1 MPTRKGNPRER
12 KAARAASGAAAP
24 KRGKAA
30 AAEQPAAMT
39 SDAGGKGGARR
50 NALFPL
56 GVNYLPLDSELSSW
70 EEWYAGDIAADVKAF
85 QEGFFALVRV
95 FVSWKAIEPQVGQ
108 YDEDAIE
115 RLADVLE
122 AVRNAKL
129 QAIVTFFADDPH
141 AELIEVPWGKKR
153 DPRTDSYLVGRET
166 ELVQKLVQRF
176 RSEKAVFAWDLADEA
191 FCSGFKDSEE
201 LFQWAGQLR
210 DSIREI
216 DPDRPITLGADPET
230 LFRATGV
237 DAREAVD
244 LMEFGV
250 SHVTSAYRA
259 YAAEGPIT
267 SGPSTYLDS
276 FLLRCAQR
284 NLPIL
289 LDDAGV
295 LALDNN
301 VAEEAAYLR
310 TVLWGGLMNRAAGVL
325 ARRYRDLE
333 TEKREPYF
341 VEPFERLVGIAEN
354 DGSPKPAFEEL
365 RKFARVAARID
376 LSRYALQPERA
387 AILVPAER
395 YLPLPSLAG
404 LYDARACLQA
414 FVAAKEAHVPI
425 AVVREGDALDE
436 WEAIYVPSAF
446 NLEDDTWDALSA
458 FVQRGGTIMLSYGGG
473 DAHPA
478 IRELFGME
486 FLGDGGPRET
496 LSCRVAQ
503 ADILGAIEGF
513 DAHFPVANYALLSGA
528 GATVVAT
535 DEKGSPLLTVNQVGQ
550 GRAIYLAAPV
560 ERAIAQNDPWAR
572 SELVAAML
580 RTVYG
585 AVARSAG
592 AGAPVECD
600 APQIEVAL
608 FQGETDDVL
617 LLLNHAAEKVQ
628 VNLVTERRVASI
640 ADVRGGAPVAIGGVG
655 FGVPLEANSGA
666 ALRLSYG

>member
-12 KAARAASGAAAP
+12 KAARAATGAEAP
-24 KRGKAA
+24 RRGKAA

-39 SDAGGKGGARR
+39 SDAGKGGARR

-56 GVNYLPLDSELSSW
+56 GVNYHPLDSELSGW
-70 EEWYAGDIAADVKAF
+70 EEWYGGDTAADLKAF
-85 QEGFFALVRV
+85 QEGYFALVRV

-108 YDEDAIE
+108 YDDDAIE
-115 RLADVLE
+115 RLGELLE
-122 AVRNAKL
+122 GVRNSKL
-129 QAIVTFFADDPH
+129 QAIVTFFADDRH

-153 DPRTDSYLVGRET
+153 DPRTDGYLVQREIA
-166 ELVQKLVQRF
+166 LVQKLVMRF
-176 RSEKAVFAWDLADEA
+176 RAEKAVFAWDLADEA
-191 FCSGFKDSEE
+191 FCSGFSAEE
-201 LFQWAGQLR
+201 DLLAWVTQMR
-210 DSIREI
+210 DAIREI

-237 DAREAVD
+237 DAREA
-244 LMEFGV
+244 LGHMEFGV
-250 SHVTSAYRA
+250 SHVTGAYRA

-267 SGPSTYLDS
+267 SGPATYLDS

-284 NLPIL
+284 DLPVL

-295 LALDNN
+295 LVLDNN

-310 TVLWGGLMNRAAGVL
+310 TVLWSGLMNRAAGVL

-333 TEKREPYF
+333 TERREPYF
-341 VEPFERLVGIAEN
+341 VEPFEKLVGIMEN
-354 DGSPKPAFEEL
+354 DGAPKPTYEEM
-365 RKFARVAARID
+365 RKFARIAARID
-376 LSRYALQPERA
+376 LSRYALQPERV
-387 AILVPAER
+387 AIVVPQER

-404 LYDARACLQA
+404 LYDARACLQG
-414 FVAAKEAHVPI
+414 FIAAKEAHVPVAI
-425 AVVREGDALDE
+425 AREGELLDE
-436 WEAIYVPSAF
+436 WEALYVPSAF
-446 NLEDDTWDALSA
+446 NLADETWEALSA
-458 FVQRGGTIMLSYGGG
+458 FVQRGGTLMLSYGGG

-513 DAHFPVANYALLSGA
+513 DADFAVANYALLSGA

-535 DEKGSPLLTVNQVGQ
+535 DEKGSPLLTVNQIGQ
-550 GRAIYLAAPV
+550 GRAIYLAAPI
-560 ERAIAQNDPWAR
+560 ERAIAQNDPWAK
-572 SELVAAML
+572 SAAVAGML

-617 LLLNHAAEKVQ
+617 LLLNHSPEKVQ
-628 VNLVTERRVASI
+628 ANLATERRVASI
-640 ADVRGGAPVAIGGVG
+640 ADVRGGAPVAIGGNG
-655 FGVPLEANSGA
+655 FGVPLEPNGA
-666 ALRLSYG
+666 VALRLAYA